1 MTAEAFILIAYVLG
15 TAIGW
20 HMGRSSGIKL
30 GIENCIDN
38 LLDKGYLKFKG
49 HKNNPEILKHDE
61 TY

>member
-1 MTAEAFILIAYVLG
+1 MVVEGFILVAYALG

-20 HMGRSSGIKL
+20 YMGRSSGIKR
-30 GIENCIDN
+30 GIEDCIDN
-38 LLDKGYLKFKG
+38 LLEKGYLKFKG

>member
-1 MTAEAFILIAYVLG
+1 MTEAFILAAYVLG
-15 TAIGW
+15 TGIGW
-20 HMGRSSGIKL
+20 YMGRSAGIKH

-38 LLDKGYLKFKG
+38 LIDKGYLKFKG